1 MGFETS
7 DDAGVYKLDENRY
20 IVQTVDFITPVC
32 DDPYTFGRIS
42 AVNSLSDIYAMGAD
56 PLTALTVLMYN
67 CDIDDEIISAMMQG
81 ACDELAKANCSL
93 LGGHT
98 VNDSEVKLG
107 FSITGTI
114 IDGKIFKNVGLRK
127 GDLIVQTKP
136 LGVGILATAVKGEL
150 ATDEDISN
158 ANKVMLMSNCN
169 ASKLLRKYDISACTD
184 VTGFGLGGHLLE
196 MSKGSDVT
204 ININIPSVKLIDK
217 VLTYAN
223 MGIIPGG
230 AYFNKQFCLYNYRY
244 ISNEK
249 EKEIVMFDPQTSGG
263 LLIGVSEKDADNLLK
278 NLVEIGYE
286 DASIIGYVS
295 AYQDI
300 NLIFQ

>member
-67 CDIDDEIISAMMQG
+67 CDIDDEIISIMMQG
-81 ACDELAKANCSL
+81 ACDELAKAKCSL

-98 VNDSEVKLG
+98 VNDSEIKLG
-107 FSITGTI
+107 FSVTGIIT
-114 IDGKIFKNVGLRK
+114 DGKIFKNVGLRE
-127 GDLIVQTKP
+127 GDIIVQTKP
-136 LGVGILATAVKGEL
+136 LGIGILATAVKGEL
-150 ATDEDISN
+150 ATDEDIRN
-158 ANKVMLMSNCN
+158 ANNVMLTSNYN

-196 MSKGSDVT
+196 MSKGSNVT
-204 ININIPSVKLIDK
+204 ININISSVKLIDK
-217 VLTYAN
+217 VLTYAS
-223 MGIIPGG
+223 MGIIPAG
-230 AYFNKQFCLYNYRY
+230 AYFNKQFCIYDYRY
-244 ISNEK
+244 SGKEK

-263 LLIGVSEKDADNLLK
+263 FVIGVSEKDADNLLK
-278 NLVEIGYE
+278 HLIDIGYE
-286 DASIIGYVS
+286 NSSIIGQVVS
-295 AYQDI
+295 YRDI
-300 NLIFQ
+300 SLIFE